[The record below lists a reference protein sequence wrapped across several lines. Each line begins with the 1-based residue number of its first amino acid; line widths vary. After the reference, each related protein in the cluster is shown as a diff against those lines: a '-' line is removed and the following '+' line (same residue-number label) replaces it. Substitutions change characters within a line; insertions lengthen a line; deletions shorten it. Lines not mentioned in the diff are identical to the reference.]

1 MRSGII
7 KTIHE
12 LMRED
17 ESIYFLTGDLGYN
30 VLEEMQAEFPKRVI
44 NMGVAEQ
51 NMMGVASG
59 LALSG
64 KKVYVYS
71 IIPFVTMRCYEQ
83 VRNDICYNNADV
95 TILGA
100 GSGLSYGIL
109 SATHFALEDIAILRA
124 LPNMTIFSPAD
135 EVEAVLGIKELYRQK
150 GPAYVRIG
158 KKEEPKIYERPYNLK
173 IGKGNIIT
181 EGEDIT
187 IFATGTIMSEALGAA
202 KLLKEKNI
210 KASIIDIHT
219 IKPLDKDLI
228 ISESHF
234 KKHIFVVE
242 EHGIIGGLGSA
253 IAESTSSEHEFPPLT
268 LIGTEDKFIK
278 EIGTQE
284 YLRSKTGLSA
294 DKIAERIIKA
304 LKLKS
309 A

>member
-1 MRSGII
+1 MRTGII
-7 KTIHE
+7 KEIHN
-12 LMRED
+12 LMRKD
-17 ESIYFLTGDLGYN
+17 ENIYFLTGDLGYN
-30 VLEEMQAEFPKRVI
+30 VLEEMQKEFPKRVI

-83 VRNDICYNNADV
+83 VRNDICYNNANV
-95 TILGA
+95 TILGV

-124 LPNMTIFSPAD
+124 LPTITIFSPAD
-135 EVEAVLGIKELYRQK
+135 EIEAVLGVKELYK
-150 GPAYVRIG
+150 LKKPVYIRIG

-173 IGKGNIIT
+173 IGKGNILT
-181 EGEDIT
+181 EGDDIT

-210 KASIIDIHT
+210 KASVINIHT
-219 IKPLDKDLI
+219 IKPLDKNLI
-228 ISESHF
+228 MQEARF

-253 IAESTSSEHEFPPLT
+253 IAESTSDEHEFPPLT

-284 YLRSKTGLSA
+284 FLREATGLSA
-294 DKIAERIIKA
+294 GKIATKILSSIK
-304 LKLKS
+304 
-309 A
+309 